1 MTFPQQNFYTLKEY
15 FFFIKN
21 KIRNKNLTSTD
32 QANGVVPSA
41 LARCCS
47 DPISCHWA
55 AGRMHQFHTQL
66 QGIQTSLNQRL
77 LQPLFAE
84 QVAGFVLIFN
94 NLRYGYACLC
104 AQEAL

>member
-1 MTFPQQNFYTLKEY
+1 
-15 FFFIKN
+15 
-21 KIRNKNLTSTD
+21 
-32 QANGVVPSA
+32 
-41 LARCCS
+41 
-47 DPISCHWA
+47 
-55 AGRMHQFHTQL
+55 MHQFHTQL